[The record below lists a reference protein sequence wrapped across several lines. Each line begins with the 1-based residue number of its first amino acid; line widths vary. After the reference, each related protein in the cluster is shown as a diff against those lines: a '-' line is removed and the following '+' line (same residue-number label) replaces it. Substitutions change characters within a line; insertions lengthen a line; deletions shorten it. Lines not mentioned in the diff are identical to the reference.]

1 MEKHQ
6 NTRSTSEARR
16 KLLDGPLIG
25 EAKDLMSQS
34 DGELSN
40 IRNGQTLRFRLP
52 IDERMNWTIEWGT
65 LNLEM
70 SVAYAVELASV
81 LDEALERDE

>member
-1 MEKHQ
+1 MEKQQ
-6 NTRSTSEARR
+6 NTRATSEARR
-16 KLLDGPLIG
+16 RLLDGPLIG
-25 EAKDLMSQS
+25 EAKDILSKS

-40 IRNGQTLRFRLP
+40 IRDGQTLRFRLP

-70 SVAYAVELASV
+70 TVAYAVELASV